1 MRSVK
6 VTFKLI
12 TFLPILLHTVL
23 TAQEDSVEVQLES
36 IRDTTFNNSGFLVV
50 ECDSPGI
57 NIYVDEMLV
66 GQIPID
72 YPIPLSPGKHTVTYL
87 QPRLVELLNQYYEQK
102 EVERLIS
109 KSLQE
114 VYIIP
119 GQTVSVNLWWRPFE
133 RELRL
138 RKYRFWTKSIVGII
152 FLVTFLSL
160 NIP

>member
-1 MRSVK
+1 MRCVK
-6 VTFKLI
+6 VYFKFI

-23 TAQEDSVEVQLES
+23 TAQGDSVEVQLENMK
-36 IRDTTFNNSGFLVV
+36 DTTFVNSGFLVV

-72 YPIPLSPGKHTVTYL
+72 YPIPLTPGKHTVTYL
-87 QPRLVELLNQYYEQK
+87 QPRLFELLNQYYGQNEI
-102 EVERLIS
+102 ESLIS

-119 GQTVSVNLWWRPFE
+119 NQTVLVNLWWRPFE
-133 RELRL
+133 RELRF
-138 RKYRFWTKSIVGII
+138 RKYRFWAKSVVGVI
-152 FLVTFLSL
+152 FLVAFLSL